1 MGFRRPAGD
10 TSRGGFNGRT
20 RGARQGHRLG
30 FPADAAGFMPRSPC
44 ARANGV
50 PPVSKRFVTGVALTG
65 VSGAAF
71 LGAALALNRP
81 GDGYAFFDPIIEVKA
96 IIDRGYVGE
105 LSEEDQRRMQD
116 GAIAGMIEA
125 LGDPFTVY
133 VPGDVS
139 ADFQKDLTGEYVG
152 IGASVNVR
160 DGWLTIVSPLEDSP
174 AYRAGIMAE
183 DRVVEIEGEST
194 QGLSADACVD
204 RLMGVAGTSVTFVIE
219 RAGVRLPPFTLV
231 REHIKTRSVKG
242 FHRNP
247 ADPEQWEFMI
257 DPARGIAYI
266 RLTQFTPQC
275 ALEVAEA
282 LQAAG
287 AWSGGVKGLVLDL
300 RNNPGGLLDDAVSI
314 ADLFLASGRI
324 VSTEGRGGPSRI
336 EDAVAPGTLPDFPVA
351 VLLNGS
357 SASASEVLAGALA
370 DNHRATIIGSRSF
383 GKGSVQSVIPL
394 VRGGEGAQL
403 KVTEQYYYLPS
414 GRLLH
419 RKPDSVVWG
428 VDPTPGFHIPTTPQQ
443 ELAMFLA
450 RRDQEVIRAGAAP
463 DDENWSDPEWIVTK
477 LQDQQLAGAIRAMQ
491 ARLDTGEWLKT
502 GDDPEAGSA
511 IAFGEIRD
519 LERTQEAHA
528 REIER
533 IQKRIDALSSAAAG
547 VETAPPDFWAD
558 DTDLT
563 GGTLDVFDKDGKKI
577 TSLRITGNSLERWL
591 MSADVEKQ

>member
-1 MGFRRPAGD
+1 MNKRLVL
-10 TSRGGFNGRT
+10 
-20 RGARQGHRLG
+20 GA
-30 FPADAAGFMPRSPC
+30 
-44 ARANGV
+44 
-50 PPVSKRFVTGVALTG
+50 ALIG

-71 LGAALALNRP
+71 LGAALTLKGP

-96 IIDRGYVGE
+96 LIDRGYVGE
-105 LSEEDQRRMQD
+105 LTQEDQRRMQD
-116 GAIAGMIEA
+116 GAIAGMLEA
-125 LGDPFTVY
+125 LGDPFTLY
-133 VPGDVS
+133 VPGDFS

-152 IGASVNVR
+152 IGASVNVQ

-194 QGLSADACVD
+194 QGLSADECVD
-204 RLMGVAGTSVTFVIE
+204 KLMGVAGTTVTFVIE
-219 RAGVRLPPFTLV
+219 RQGVRLPPISLV

-242 FHRNP
+242 FHRSPANP
-247 ADPEQWEFMI
+247 ESWEFMI
-257 DPARGIAYI
+257 DPARGIAYL

-275 ALEVAEA
+275 ALEVADA

-300 RNNPGGLLDDAVSI
+300 RNNPGGLLDDAVAI
-314 ADLFLASGRI
+314 ADLFLKDGRI

-336 EDAVAPGTLPDFPVA
+336 EDAEAPGTLPEFPVA

-370 DNHRATIIGSRSF
+370 DNGRAIIVGSRSF

-394 VRGGEGAQL
+394 VRGGEGSQL
-403 KVTEQYYYLPS
+403 KITEQYYYLPS

-428 VDPTPGFHIPTTPQQ
+428 VDPTPGFHIPTTPEQ

-450 RRDQEVIRAGAAP
+450 RRDQEIIRAGATAA
-463 DDENWSDPEWIVTK
+463 DHENWSDPEWIVSK
-477 LQDQQLAGAIRAMQ
+477 LQDEQLAGAIRAMQ
-491 ARLDTGEWLKT
+491 GRIDSGEWVKT
-502 GDDPEAGSA
+502 GQDLESGSQ

-533 IQKRIDALSSAAAG
+533 LQKRIDALSAAAAG
-547 VETAPPDFWAD
+547 IDLAPPDYWAD
-558 DTDLT
+558 DVDLT
-563 GGTLDVFDKDGKKI
+563 GGTLDVFDKEGKKVA
-577 TSLRITGNSLERWL
+577 SLRITGNSLERWL
-591 MSADVEKQ
+591 MSADVEKP